1 MFENIANIFRIP
13 DLRKRVL
20 FTLGILAVYRLGSQ
34 IPTPGVN
41 LKLLAQFFDQQ
52 AGSALGLVDLFSGGN
67 LRKLTI
73 FALGIMPYITASII
87 FQLLTVVYEPLAKLQ
102 KEGELGRRKITQ
114 WTRYVT
120 VLLGAIQSLAIAL
133 TLSHGSGGVS
143 YVLNPGPGFIFTTI
157 VTLTTGTAFIMW
169 LGEQITDRG
178 IGNGMSLLI
187 FAGIVV
193 GLPRGI
199 QDLIDKAKTQA
210 WGSFTIPALV
220 ILVVMMIAIVAFIVF
235 VERSERRI
243 PVQYAKRI
251 VGRRLM
257 GGQSTHLPLKVNSGG
272 VMPVI
277 FASSILSAPLLFAG
291 SDYVRSS
298 GFLTRIFDGLRT
310 GEPWYE
316 LLYMVGIVFFAYF
329 YISIVFRPDDI
340 ADNMRKYGGFIPG
353 IRPGK
358 RTSDFVNDVLT
369 RITLVGALYL
379 IVISLIPYDF
389 DQRHSPERP
398 LAGRRVL
405 RADANLGHPRLERQL
420 LLRRHLAADC
430 GRRGHGYD
438 QPGRVAADHAPL
450 RWLLAAQRPGPRK
463 TVVVRAVAE
472 AAKTGPSSE
481 ENWKQIIPG
490 PVLLMGPPGVGKGT
504 QAKGIMAAWGIPQIS
519 TGDLLRDH
527 RDRGTRLG
535 VQAKQLMDEGK
546 LVPDDLVNQ
555 MVAERLQQ
563 PDTARGYILDG
574 YPRTLAQA
582 EWLDQR
588 LRDQHSDDQRL
599 AGARTRRVF
608 R

>member
-1 MFENIANIFRIP
+1 MFEKIRNIFRIP

-67 LRKLTI
+67 LRRLTI

-120 VLLGAIQSLAIAL
+120 VVLGAVQSLAIAL

-143 YVLNPGPGFIFTTI
+143 YVLNPGPGFILMTM

-199 QDLIDKAKTQA
+199 QDLIDKARTQA

-220 ILVVMMIAIVAFIVF
+220 ILIVVMIATVAFIVF

-251 VGRRLM
+251 VGRRMM

-291 SDYVRSS
+291 AH
-298 GFLTRIFDGLRT
+298 IFGYSLQDSAFFGPIFRAIAP

-316 LLYMVGIVFFAYF
+316 ILQIAAIIFFAYF

-358 RTSDFVNDVLT
+358 RTADFINDVLT

-379 IVISLIPYDF
+379 III
-389 DQRHSPERP
+389 
-398 LAGRRVL
+398 
-405 RADANLGHPRLERQL
+405 
-420 LLRRHLAADC
+420 
-430 GRRGHGYD
+430 
-438 QPGRVAADHAPL
+438 
-450 RWLLAAQRPGPRK
+450 
-463 TVVVRAVAE
+463 T
-472 AAKTGPSSE
+472 
-481 ENWKQIIPG
+481 IIPT
-490 PVLLMGPPGVGKGT
+490 LLISGIHFNHIWLIGSVFDHLPGWMTNG
-504 QAKGIMAAWGIPQIS
+504 
-519 TGDLLRDH
+519 
-527 RDRGTRLG
+527 LG
-535 VQAKQLMDEGK
+535 VNFYFGGTSLLIVVGVAMDT
-546 LVPDDLVNQ
+546 VQ
-555 MVAERLQQ
+555 
-563 PDTARGYILDG
+563 
-574 YPRTLAQA
+574 
-582 EWLDQR
+582 
-588 LRDQHSDDQRL
+588 
-599 AGARTRRVF
+599 
-608 R
+608 